1 MGSIHVNFKI
11 EAKLEALKEQ
21 WGFTHIY
28 EVIERLLKE
37 TDNLWQTN
45 KVIYLNPAKPAT
57 RMAIHSRKSTDK
69 VGVMI
74 VMTPIVIGKR
84 WTAHESSSRPNQFGP
99 RVAHVY

>member
-37 TDNLWQTN
+37 TDNL
-45 KVIYLNPAKPAT
+45 
-57 RMAIHSRKSTDK
+57 
-69 VGVMI
+69 
-74 VMTPIVIGKR
+74 
-84 WTAHESSSRPNQFGP
+84 
-99 RVAHVY
+99 